1 MPFCPACGKEVLPGE
16 AFCLNCGAPLPRNAL
31 QRTTGGT
38 DSQAQAGAEGKE
50 KRGWLGIVLSSILPG
65 LGQYYFG
72 QRTKGRIFI
81 VIAVALALASVV
93 LGLELLYLLFWLYSM
108 IDEFVTVKKAE
119 TGRPL
124 PNLYRPI
131 NTG

>member
-16 AFCLNCGAPLPRNAL
+16 AFCLNCGAPLPGNAL

-38 DSQAQAGAEGKE
+38 DNQAHAGAEGKE

-81 VIAVALALASVV
+81 IVAVALLLTS
-93 LGLELLYLLFWLYSM
+93 LFGFELLYLLFWLYSM
-108 IDEFVTVKKAE
+108 IDEFATVKKADA
-119 TGRPL
+119 GQPL